1 LKAPG
6 SERLTLKYDQ
16 KPTLKAPGSE
26 RLILEYDQL
35 VSNFGFIFNL
45 RRYIMITPPYGI
57 SLEPFRL
64 WLLSM
69 YSLAGKAWYHP
80 RHLVIFTMFTNYFMV
95 IHTK

>member
-1 LKAPG
+1 MLCD
-6 SERLTLKYDQ
+6 LTTCYSIESAWFQ
-16 KPTLKAPGSE
+16 
-26 RLILEYDQL
+26 RLILKCDEL
-35 VSNFGFIFNL
+35 LSNFSLKIKL
-45 RRYIMITPPYGI
+45 RRYTTGSAIFSIMITPPYGI